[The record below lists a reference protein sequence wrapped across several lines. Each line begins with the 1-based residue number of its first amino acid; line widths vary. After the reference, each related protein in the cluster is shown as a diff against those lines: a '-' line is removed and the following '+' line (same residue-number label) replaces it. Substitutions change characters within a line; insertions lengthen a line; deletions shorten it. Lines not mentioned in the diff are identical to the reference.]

1 MADAYGDG
9 GHRALTIGLPA
20 LADLRTATRE
30 ALARPKVEALLTA
43 LVVAGAGG
51 AFFTWLGLPLAWM
64 LGAMLATTLAGVLGL
79 RVDVPA
85 WLRSPVIAVLGV
97 LLGSSFDQQ
106 SLLGLWRWLPSLGL
120 MTVYTAVTT
129 LFSIFYLH
137 RVARL
142 DAQTAYFCATPGGLG
157 IMVILGDRMGGD
169 LLTITLVHA
178 VRVLLVVF
186 TIPLALSLFE
196 GLHVPPIA
204 DAVQEASPY
213 ELGLMLVSV
222 VTGSALGVAL
232 RLPAPTM
239 LGPMLTTAAAHVV
252 GLMHGA
258 PPPAAVALT
267 QVVVGGY
274 VGCRFRG
281 VDPVRLVVV
290 VVQSIGLTLAMLLV
304 ALLFVIGLSWLTGLP
319 PVQLMLAFVPGGVAE
334 MSLMALAL
342 HADATF
348 VATHHIVRL
357 TLVTALAAPLYEVY
371 ARRVLGRQP
380 SPGDA

>member
-1 MADAYGDG
+1 MASPRRDG
-9 GHRALTIGLPA
+9 GHRALRVGLPA
-20 LADLRTATRE
+20 LPDLRTATRA
-30 ALARPKVEALLTA
+30 ALAPAKIRALLTA

-64 LGAMLATTLAGVLGL
+64 LGAMLATTVAGLARLT
-79 RVDVPA
+79 VDVPA

-97 LLGSSFDQQ
+97 LLGSGFDEQN
-106 SLLGLWRWLPSLGL
+106 LLGLWRWLPSLGL
-120 MTVYTAVTT
+120 MIVYTGVTT
-129 LFSIFYLH
+129 VFSIIYLR

-142 DAQTAYFCATPGGLG
+142 DAQTAFFCATPGGLG

-186 TIPLALSLFE
+186 TIPLALSVFE

-204 DAVQEASPY
+204 DAVQATSAHEI
-213 ELGLMLVSV
+213 GLMVVSAIVGSV
-222 VTGSALGVAL
+222 VGVVL
-232 RLPAPTM
+232 HLPAPTM
-239 LGPMLTTAAAHVV
+239 LGPMLTTAAGHVA

-258 PPPAAVALT
+258 PPPSAVAVT
-267 QVVVGGY
+267 QVIVGAY

-281 VDPVRLVVV
+281 VDPVRLVIVI
-290 VVQSIGLTLAMLLV
+290 VQSIGLTLAMLLV
-304 ALLFVIGLSWLTGLP
+304 ALLFVIGLTWLTGLP

-334 MSLMALAL
+334 MGLMALAL
-342 HADATF
+342 HVDATF

-371 ARRVLGRQP
+371 AKRVLGREP
-380 SPGDA
+380 RPEDA